1 MQPRATPT
9 APPTHPIDTPTAH
22 AYPANCRLFADN
34 APTDRRAPIPR
45 PPLSREPILITED
58 DINRHPT
65 PALPRRRPLSK
76 ARATL
81 PFRSLERCRLR
92 QDGHA
97 RRYPAAFSATT
108 RISRGKFVAVTLSRA
123 CSAASVTPSSPSS
136 RDSGAKPSP
145 SPSPALYPTGTTMR
159 GLI

>member
-1 MQPRATPT
+1 MQPRYIHI
-9 APPTHPIDTPTAH
+9 APHTHPIDTPTDVPILPIA
-22 AYPANCRLFADN
+22 AYSPIIRQPPLAA
-34 APTDRRAPIPR
+34 IPR

-65 PALPRRRPLSK
+65 PALHRRRPMRRS
-76 ARATL
+76 
-81 PFRSLERCRLR
+81 PPSCSLERRRLR
-92 QDGHA
+92 QDGRA

-136 RDSGAKPSP
+136 RDSGASPSP
-145 SPSPALYPTGTTMR
+145 APSPALYPTGTTMR